1 MTTGITIDGIE
12 YNIRIKYETL
22 RRAFEINEGQ
32 NSGTALDGTMIRDII
47 GTRYNYQIDIEPD
60 PADPSDYDAFYD
72 LISSPV
78 SYHEVSFPYGQET
91 ITFNA
96 AIQSGEDVYRGVIGC
111 QRRWSGLSIVFQ
123 ALTPQRSSV

>member
-1 MTTGITIDGIE
+1 MTTGITIDGID

-32 NSGTALDGTMIRDII
+32 NSGNALDGTMIRDII
-47 GTRYNYQIDIEPD
+47 GTRYNYEIDIEPD

-78 SYHEVSFPYGQET
+78 AAHEVSFPYGQET
-91 ITFNA
+91 ITFQAVPNRCKSR
-96 AIQSGEDVYRGVIGC
+96 Q
-111 QRRWSGLSIVFQ
+111 VFPTEGF
-123 ALTPQRSSV
+123 LMFPLRKKP